1 MLIVEPDVKQ
11 VVLFK
16 DESNGGSSFK
26 NQKKES
32 SSSIRYSTANKN
44 SYHSDEEEMKE
55 EENKEQDPNY
65 KFFETNPNIMEVHI
79 NSPTDEDKIR
89 IVENYQVKSIK

>member
-1 MLIVEPDVKQ
+1 VEPDVKQ

-16 DESNGGSSFK
+16 DESNGGSSFR

-44 SYHSDEEEMKE
+44 SYHSDEDEAKE
-55 EENKEQDPNY
+55 E
-65 KFFETNPNIMEVHI
+65 
-79 NSPTDEDKIR
+79 
-89 IVENYQVKSIK
+89 KS